1 MNTRPC
7 ATLCTPCIRK
17 RRHQPTGRAALLA
30 LLALAALLFSA
41 ASGLAAATNHDD
53 ADNDRNLAPGPARHV
68 LVKAVG
74 QGVGQAEAE
83 QDALR
88 NARLLAA
95 KHYAALGGANTLDL
109 SPQGM
114 RIIAAHSTPPMG
126 LSTVRAVAL
135 VELRLRGLAE
145 PPPAALGLP
154 VLHVTVESAT
164 QVAIEANRPCEVM
177 VAVDADL
184 SVEDAILP
192 GGGGAAYRLAPGKP
206 MRQELPKT
214 TGPARL
220 RVLACTG
227 GLAAPAVAPTLD
239 EALAKARAGKPR
251 LGTLQGVLSECV
263 EIKAALP
270 GQPSLLKRSMR
281 QKGSQTPVNM
291 TGAAGREA
299 GLPVPTAP
307 NSDRP

>member
-1 MNTRPC
+1 MNSRPC
-7 ATLCTPCIRK
+7 ATLCTPDTRK
-17 RRHQPTGRAALLA
+17 RPRHPDIRPAILA
-30 LLALAALLFSA
+30 FLALAALLLSTT
-41 ASGLAAATNHDD
+41 SGLAATDMDD
-53 ADNDRNLAPGPARHV
+53 DRGLAPGPARHV
-68 LVKAVG
+68 LVKAMG
-74 QGVGQAEAE
+74 QGAGQAEAE

-88 NARLLAA
+88 NARLIAA
-95 KHYAALGGANTLDL
+95 KHYAALGGANALDL

-114 RIIAAHSTPPMG
+114 RIIATHSTPPIG

-135 VELRLRGLAE
+135 VELRLRGLPE
-145 PPPAALGLP
+145 PPPAALALP
-154 VLHVTVESAT
+154 VLRVSVDNAS
-164 QVAIEANRPCEVM
+164 QVIVEANRPCEVM

-184 SVEDAILP
+184 AAEDAILP

-214 TGPARL
+214 TGPTHL

-239 EALAKARAGKPR
+239 EAFAKARAGKPR
-251 LGTLQGVLSECV
+251 LGTLQGVVSECV
-263 EIKAALP
+263 EVKTALP

-299 GLPVPTAP
+299 GLPVPNTP
-307 NSDRP
+307 SRDLP